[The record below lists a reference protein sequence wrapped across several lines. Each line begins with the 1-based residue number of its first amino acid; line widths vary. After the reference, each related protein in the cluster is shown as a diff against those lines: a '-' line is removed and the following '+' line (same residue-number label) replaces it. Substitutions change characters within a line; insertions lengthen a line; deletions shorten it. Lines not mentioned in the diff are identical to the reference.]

1 MYRGQR
7 PGSVV
12 DYVITAGLYRHWLGH
27 GMRDE
32 AKDTGRSQDTDARVS
47 TRITGKSRD
56 QMCVSEKSFWNSV

>member
-12 DYVITAGLYRHWLGH
+12 DYVTTAGLRRHRH

-32 AKDTGRSQDTDARVS
+32 AKETGRSQDTDARGS
-47 TRITGKSRD
+47 TRIKGKSRD
-56 QMCVSEKSFWNSV
+56 QMCVSEKSLWNSV